1 QRVKEQLSDLG
12 LVPEEWGGDTLFVE
26 VSAKKRIGLEDLLEA
41 ILLQAE
47 MLDLKA
53 ALKGKARGTVLEA
66 RVDKGRGPVCTVL
79 VQNGV
84 LKRGDAFVVGMQW
97 GKIRAMMD
105 FTGSKI
111 KDAGPA
117 TPVEIL
123 GISDVPAAGDQLIVV
138 PSEKKARE
146 VIDYLKERKRAE
158 ALGEEKAKMTLDS
171 LYGKVEEGEIA
182 TLNLIVKADVHGSV
196 EAIVG
201 ALSGIETRERLKVNV
216 IHSAVGGITENDVLL
231 ASTSNAII
239 VGFNVRP
246 EAKVRD
252 SAKRYGVEIKL
263 YTVIYDL
270 VDDIKLALKGMLEP
284 EYKEVSLG
292 TAEVREVFRVPK
304 VGVVAG
310 CMVTDGKIERGA
322 LARLV
327 RDSKVAY
334 EGKIASLR
342 RFKDDVSEVA
352 SGYECG
358 VGLENF
364 NDIKVGDLIEAYKRE
379 EKEVEL

>member
-1 QRVKEQLSDLG
+1 
-12 LVPEEWGGDTLFVE
+12 
-26 VSAKKRIGLEDLLEA
+26 
-41 ILLQAE
+41 
-47 MLDLKA
+47 
-53 ALKGKARGTVLEA
+53 
-66 RVDKGRGPVCTVL
+66 
-79 VQNGV
+79 
-84 LKRGDAFVVGMQW
+84 
-97 GKIRAMMD
+97 
-105 FTGSKI
+105 
-111 KDAGPA
+111 
-117 TPVEIL
+117 
-123 GISDVPAAGDQLIVV
+123 
-138 PSEKKARE
+138 
-146 VIDYLKERKRAE
+146 
-158 ALGEEKAKMTLDS
+158 
-171 LYGKVEEGEIA
+171 
-182 TLNLIVKADVHGSV
+182 
-196 EAIVG
+196 
-201 ALSGIETRERLKVNV
+201 
-216 IHSAVGGITENDVLL
+216 
-231 ASTSNAII
+231 
-239 VGFNVRP
+239 
-246 EAKVRD
+246 
-252 SAKRYGVEIKL
+252 
-263 YTVIYDL
+263 VIYDL

-292 TAEVREVFRVPK
+292 TAEVREVFSVPK